1 MNAAYLSHLSAKYV
15 KLETVVLGR
24 MSSKPSR
31 VIIKCFTT
39 RRRSKCD
46 LVAVYRQVT
55 TLYRQW
61 WENEIYLI
69 AARRS
74 HHRPQ
79 HDYESRAA
87 QLAVY
92 KTTSHAARRQAKF
105 HISSQSFLVKSN
117 SCVTIP
123 LAHNKKSVKSS
134 NYFQDLFH
142 FF

>member
-1 MNAAYLSHLSAKYV
+1 MNAAYLSHLSVKYM

-24 MSSKPSR
+24 ASRKPSR
-31 VIIKCFTT
+31 VVIKCFTM
-39 RRRSKCD
+39 RRRSKCE

-61 WENEIYLI
+61 WENEIYWI
-69 AARRS
+69 VARRS

-92 KTTSHAARRQAKF
+92 KATSHAAQRQAKF
-105 HISSQSFLVKSN
+105 HTSSQVFWLNQTHVKQFPSYTTKI
-117 SCVTIP
+117 C
-123 LAHNKKSVKSS
+123 
-134 NYFQDLFH
+134 
-142 FF
+142 